1 MSASIIAYERST
13 LVDREKYIGMDVHQ
27 ATISVAV
34 MDETGRVVMECI
46 LETKA
51 ATILEFFAGLRGVVS
66 VTFEEGTCAAWL
78 YDLLKP
84 HVARLL
90 VCNPRKNALLKV
102 GNKSDRIDARKLA
115 ELLRGN
121 QLRAVYHGETGVR
134 MLRELCRSYLTIVKD
149 LSRVMNRLKALYRS
163 WAIPCAGR
171 DVYYSRHRA
180 EWLEKIREAGVRRR
194 AEHLYQQLDMLQ
206 HMRQQARRELLAE
219 SRKHPVSAQLRQI
232 PYLGPIRSAL
242 AVALIQTPHR
252 FRTKRQLWAYSGLAL
267 ETRISAEYNYDRGQL
282 RRSKK
287 TISIRGLNKDHNH
300 DLKGLFKGTA
310 TMASVRPGPF
320 RDFYER
326 ALAKGMK
333 PTMARLTL
341 ARKIAAITLTI
352 WKKGERRQVE
362 TASRLSVSLKNLFPC
377 SSNSFWCGRAV
388 LETLGFE
395 GEYE

>member
-1 MSASIIAYERST
+1 MNS
-13 LVDREKYIGMDVHQ
+13 EKYIGLDVHQ

-34 MDETGRVVMECI
+34 LDSTGKVVMESI

-51 ATILEFFAGLRGVVS
+51 ATVLEFFAGLRGTLS
-66 VTFEEGTCAAWL
+66 VTFEEGTWAAWL

-84 HVARLL
+84 HVDKLV
-90 VCNPRKNALLKV
+90 VCNPRKNALLKD

-121 QLRAVYHGETGVR
+121 QLKPVYHGETGVR
-134 MLRELCRSYLTIVKD
+134 MLRELSRSYLTIVKD

-171 DVYYSRHRA
+171 DVYYDRHRA
-180 EWLEKIREAGVRRR
+180 EWLAKIREAGVRRR
-194 AEHLYQQLDMLQ
+194 AEQIYQQLDMLQ
-206 HMRQQARRELLAE
+206 HLRRQARRELLAE
-219 SRKHPVSAQLRQI
+219 SRRHRITAKLRQI

-252 FRTKRQLWAYSGLAL
+252 FRSKRQLWAYSGLAL
-267 ETRISAEYNYDRGQL
+267 ETRISGEYRYVEGQL

-287 TISIRGLNKDHNH
+287 LISIRGLNKDHNH
-300 DLKGLFKGTA
+300 HLKDLFKGAA

-320 RDFYER
+320 QDFYQ
-326 ALAKGMK
+326 ALLAKGIT

-341 ARKIAAITLTI
+341 ARKIAAITLTL
-352 WKKGERRQVE
+352 WKKGEDFD
-362 TASRLSVSLKNLFPC
+362 ANKLK
-377 SSNSFWCGRAV
+377 SQAA
-388 LETLGFE
+388 
-395 GEYE
+395 